1 MQTMISGITNRFN
14 NTNNL
19 NSTGGQMS
27 EAS

>member
-1 MQTMISGITNRFN
+1 MNTITSGVTNRFN

-19 NSTGGQMS
+19 NATTGGMS